1 MTLAMKKFGESYMG
15 FAVGVIF
22 GAIVA
27 TLTSYSIFAIAGG
40 DLEQAEL
47 LQIRDCLIER
57 INE

>member
-1 MTLAMKKFGESYMG
+1 MKKLGSTYVG

-22 GAIVA
+22 GSIVA

-40 DLEQAEL
+40 NLEQAEL
-47 LQIRDCLIER
+47 LQIRECLVER

>member
-1 MTLAMKKFGESYMG
+1 MKKFGESYMG

-47 LQIRDCLIER
+47 LQIRDCLVER